1 MKSFIKLITKSY
13 LARKCSLSKK
23 RETSSGYTL
32 GIVLIVIALIA
43 MLATEFLS
51 SAVKSIRVSAKNS
64 AADQS
69 ALYAESGFRLA
80 EMILDADKKGTTGSL
95 NIKTSADTD
104 SYDDLWARNIPPLDL
119 DGYSIKIIIVD
130 EQSKINVNTIYNE
143 FTDSSQTF
151 PYIILNNFFKDM
163 GFDENYT
170 GCILDYID
178 KDDSKSQYG
187 AETYDY
193 YSRFSSPGNAKNSY
207 LVSINELL
215 MIKGFSWPLFYG
227 ITGGNSGIE
236 GKLVDKNYEQE
247 DLSFDMALS
256 DDSKQTYKEILIA
269 REKSR
274 KLSDYL
280 RVNGKNDDASDDLN
294 KININTAPFRVLI
307 AIPGM
312 TDGFAEEVIEKRK
325 IKPFSST
332 EKLSSVITDPII
344 RKNHLTVSS
353 NIFSIKVIVSSP
365 GGDFESFGI
374 YNRNIKKYYYMK
386 TL

>member
-1 MKSFIKLITKSY
+1 MKSFIKLIMKSY
-13 LARKCSLSKK
+13 LARKSSLSKK
-23 RETSSGYTL
+23 RESSGGYTL

-95 NIKTSADTD
+95 NIKTSAETD

-119 DGYSIKIIIVD
+119 DGYSVKIIIFD
-130 EQSKINVNTIYNE
+130 EQSKINVNNIYNE

-236 GKLVDKNYEQE
+236 GKLVEKNYEQE
-247 DLSFDMALS
+247 DLSFDMSLN
-256 DDSKQTYKEILIA
+256 DNTEQNYKETLIA

-325 IKPFSST
+325 VKPFSST
-332 EKLSSVITDPII
+332 EELSPVITDPII

-353 NIFSIKVIVSSP
+353 NIFSIKVIVSSS

>member
-13 LARKCSLSKK
+13 LARKYFLSKK

-95 NIKTSADTD
+95 NIKTSAETD

-119 DGYSIKIIIVD
+119 DGYSVKIMIFD
-130 EQSKINVNTIYNE
+130 EQSKINVNNIYNE

-193 YSRFSSPGNAKNSY
+193 YSRFSSPGSAKNSY

-332 EKLSSVITDPII
+332 EELSSVITDPII

-353 NIFSIKVIVSSP
+353 NIFSIKVIVSSS

>member
-13 LARKCSLSKK
+13 LARKYFLAKK

-95 NIKTSADTD
+95 NIKTSAETD

-119 DGYSIKIIIVD
+119 DGYSVKIMIYD
-130 EQSKINVNTIYNE
+130 EQSKINVNNIYNE

-193 YSRFSSPGNAKNSY
+193 YSRFSSPGSAKNSY

-247 DLSFDMALS
+247 DLSFDMSLS
-256 DDSKQTYKEILIA
+256 DDSKQTYKETLIA

-325 IKPFSST
+325 LKPFSST
-332 EKLSSVITDPII
+332 EELSSVITDPII

-353 NIFSIKVIVSSP
+353 NIFSIKVIVSSS

>member
-1 MKSFIKLITKSY
+1 MKYLINLIIKYYRS
-13 LARKCSLSKK
+13 RKISLSKK
-23 RETSSGYTL
+23 REASDGYTL
-32 GIVLIVIALIA
+32 GIVLIVIAMIA

-119 DGYSIKIIIVD
+119 DGYSVKIMIFD
-130 EQSKINVNTIYNE
+130 EQSKINVNTVYHE
-143 FTDSSQTF
+143 FTESSQTF

-163 GFDENYT
+163 GFDEYFT

-207 LVSINELL
+207 LVSVNELL
-215 MIKGFSWPLFYG
+215 MIKGFSWPVFWG

-247 DLSFDMALS
+247 DLTFEVSLS
-256 DDSKQTYKEILIA
+256 NKTEQTYKETLIA

-280 RVNGKNDDASDDLN
+280 RVNGVNGDASDDLN

-312 TDGFAEEVIEKRK
+312 TDGLAEEVIQKRK
-325 IKPFSST
+325 IKPFSSVD
-332 EKLSSVITDPII
+332 ELSSIITDQII

-353 NIFSIKVIVSSP
+353 NIFSIRIIVSSS
-365 GGDFESFGI
+365 GGNFESFGI
-374 YNRNIKKYYYMK
+374 YNRSIKKYYYMK

>member
-1 MKSFIKLITKSY
+1 MKSFIKFIYKSY
-13 LARKCSLSKK
+13 LKRKFSLSRK
-23 RETSSGYTL
+23 RDISSGYTL

-69 ALYAESGFRLA
+69 SLYAESGFRLA

-95 NIKTSADTD
+95 NIKTSAETD

-119 DGYSIKIIIVD
+119 DGYSVKIMIFD
-130 EQSKINVNTIYNE
+130 EQSKINVNNIYNE

-193 YSRFSSPGNAKNSY
+193 YSRFSSPGSAKNSY

-247 DLSFDMALS
+247 DLSFDMSLS
-256 DDSKQTYKEILIA
+256 DDSKQTYKETLIA

-325 IKPFSST
+325 LKPFSST
-332 EKLSSVITDPII
+332 EELSSVITDPII

-353 NIFSIKVIVSSP
+353 NIFSIKVIVSSS

>member
-1 MKSFIKLITKSY
+1 MKSFIKLIIKSY
-13 LARKCSLSKK
+13 LSRKHSLSKK
-23 RETSSGYTL
+23 RETSDGYTL
-32 GIVLIVIALIA
+32 GIVLIVVAMIA

-69 ALYAESGFRLA
+69 ALYAESGFRMA

-95 NIKTSADTD
+95 NIKTSSETD
-104 SYDDLWARNIPPLDL
+104 SYDDLWARNIPPLDME
-119 DGYSIKIIIVD
+119 GYSIKIMIFD
-130 EQSKINVNTIYNE
+130 EQSKINVNSIYNE

-178 KDDSKSQYG
+178 KDDSRSQYG

-207 LVSINELL
+207 LISINELL

-236 GKLVDKNYEQE
+236 GKLVEKNYEQE
-247 DLSFDMALS
+247 DLSFDMSLNN
-256 DDSKQTYKEILIA
+256 KTEQNYKETLIA

-332 EKLSSVITDPII
+332 DELSSVITDPII

-353 NIFSIKVIVSSP
+353 NIFSIKVIVSSS
-365 GGDFESFGI
+365 GGDFESYGI

>member
-1 MKSFIKLITKSY
+1 MKSLLKLILKSY
-13 LARKCSLSKK
+13 LKRKHSLSRKK
-23 RETSSGYTL
+23 QTSDGYTL

-119 DGYSIKIIIVD
+119 DGYSVKIMIFD
-130 EQSKINVNTIYNE
+130 EQSKINVNTVYHE
-143 FTDSSQTF
+143 FTESSQTF

-207 LVSINELL
+207 LVSVNELL
-215 MIKGFSWPLFYG
+215 MIKGFSWPVFWG

-247 DLSFDMALS
+247 DLTFEVSLS
-256 DDSKQTYKEILIA
+256 NKTEQTYKETLIA

-280 RVNGKNDDASDDLN
+280 RVNGVNGDASDDLN

-312 TDGFAEEVIEKRK
+312 TDGLAEEVIQKRK

-332 EKLSSVITDPII
+332 EELSSIITDPII